1 MLRTSTNWLALGRA
15 PIRSG
20 QRHQFGSRS
29 LLDRSP
35 SVQRVS
41 ALPSPR
47 THALTAP
54 ARQSLPSSRAVHK
67 SCPCALSASHPRA
80 LSASHPHNFASTPP
94 KNMPNPNK
102 VTERLFQS
110 PSKYIQGP
118 SAVQNAGKYLSAFG
132 KAPLL
137 LSDELVYGI
146 GQ

>member
-1 MLRTSTNWLALGRA
+1 MSTHWLALGRA
-15 PIRSG
+15 QIRSG
-20 QRHQFGSRS
+20 QWP
-29 LLDRSP
+29 LLEPLR
-35 SVQRVS
+35 RVS
-41 ALPSPR
+41 APPTIH

-54 ARQSLPSSRAVHK
+54 ARQSLLSSRALHK
-67 SCPCALSASHPRA
+67 SCPCPLNTSHPRA
-80 LSASHPHNFASTPP
+80 LGPSLPHRFASTPH

-146 GQ
+146 GPSSPTHRS